1 MLMQKILKQLKE
13 RQAHS
18 YEYWKET
25 YPDMRP
31 IDNISGAE
39 PTDNMSWEL
48 GFYEGMQYAID
59 MINQE
64 E

>member
-1 MLMQKILKQLKE
+1 MQNVILFLKE
-13 RQAHS
+13 KQIES
-18 YEYWKET
+18 KKYWEKT

-48 GFYEGMQYAID
+48 GFYEGLQYALD
-59 MINQE
+59 KLTE
-64 E
+64 EK